1 MSTKFATVCCDECK
15 HEFPMMSVKI
25 QKATVNINGKEYTLS
40 FFACPKCRRIY
51 RIALMDQ
58 RYNELKDDLD
68 KIRKKIRKSFGSGDV
83 EMTKNLQIM
92 AMRKQE
98 RMQNYVNALNGKYPG
113 TFIFAVSE
121 NSEDNQTIK
130 YLP

>member
-25 QKATVNINGKEYTLS
+25 QRATVNINNNEFTLS

-58 RYNELKDDLD
+58 RYDELKEDLN

-83 EMTKNLQIM
+83 ETTKNLQIM

-98 RMQNYVNALNGKYPG
+98 RMQNYVNVLNGKYPG
-113 TFIFAVSE
+113 TFIFAVPE